1 MRLLAALFLTTGVL
15 LSAFISPAP
24 AKTLTVVAD
33 EWPPFSGEALPNKGI
48 SLDVIRSVL
57 ERAGYQVEVAVVPWA
72 RIMDGARKGSY
83 DLIGSLFLTED
94 LKKHVNYSDAYYTT
108 DVKFLRKVG
117 SGHNF
122 ESLDDLHALSIAVG
136 DGFLYS
142 EAFDQADFLNKLVVT
157 TTLQCVQMV
166 AHGRADLTLDSEE
179 VVRYA
184 LDHQDEN
191 LKSLVEFLPTPL
203 ASRGIHMA
211 VRKNLPDGDKLLAD
225 FNRTL
230 NEMKQDGS
238 YRKILVQHSI
248 P

>member
-1 MRLLAALFLTTGVL
+1 MRLLATFALTTGL
-15 LSAFISPAP
+15 LVSALISPAP

-72 RIMDGARKGSY
+72 RIMDGARKESY
-83 DLIGSLFLTED
+83 DLIGSLFHTED
-94 LKKHVNYSDAYYTT
+94 LKKHVTYSDSYYTT
-108 DVKFLRKVG
+108 EVKFLRKIG
-117 SGHNF
+117 SDHNYG
-122 ESLDDLHALSIAVG
+122 SLDDLRALSIAVG

-157 TTLQCVQMV
+157 TTLQCVRMV

-184 LDHQDEN
+184 LEHQDN
-191 LKSLVEFLPTPL
+191 TLKSLGRVPTYAPREQRHSYGCQEEL
-203 ASRGIHMA
+203 A
-211 VRKNLPDGDKLLAD
+211 
-225 FNRTL
+225 
-230 NEMKQDGS
+230 
-238 YRKILVQHSI
+238 
-248 P
+248 